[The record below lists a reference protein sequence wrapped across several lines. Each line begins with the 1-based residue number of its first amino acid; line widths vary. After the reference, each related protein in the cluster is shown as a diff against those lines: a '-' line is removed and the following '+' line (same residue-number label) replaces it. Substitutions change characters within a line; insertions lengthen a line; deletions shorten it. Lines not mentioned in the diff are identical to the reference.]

1 MTDSTVAAA
10 PDFGVKGYR
19 VLITGGAGGIGLAFA
34 RAFSA
39 LGAEPIVT
47 DLKAV
52 PPNELPDGA
61 RYETLD
67 VRDGRAVLDL
77 AARTDRLDVLIH
89 CAGRITDQKAER
101 IAEFQ
106 AQLDI
111 HLTGALRLAE
121 AFQPHLAKS
130 QGSIVFIASMYSY
143 FGHPRGPGYG
153 AAKTATVSLTKSLA
167 AAYADA
173 GIRVNA
179 IAPGWI
185 DTELSRAGQADAA
198 FNAKVMARLPIKRW
212 AGPDELAG
220 TAVFLAS
227 PASRLITGVTIP
239 VDGGYS
245 AV

>member
-1 MTDSTVAAA
+1 MAETIASAA
-10 PDFGVKGYR
+10 PDFGVRGYR

-34 RAFSA
+34 RAFA
-39 LGAEPIVT
+39 ACGAELIVT
-47 DLKAV
+47 DLKPVA
-52 PPNELPDGA
+52 PNGLPDGA

-67 VRDGRAVLDL
+67 VRDGPAILDL
-77 AARTDRLDVLIH
+77 ARRTDRLDVLIH

-106 AQLDI
+106 ALLDI

-121 AFQPHLAKS
+121 AFRPQLAATK
-130 QGSIVFIASMYSY
+130 GSIIFIASMYSY

-153 AAKTATVSLTKSLA
+153 AAKTAILSLTKSLA
-167 AAYADA
+167 LGYADA

-185 DTELSRAGQADAA
+185 DTELSRAGQADPA

-227 PASRLITGVTIP
+227 PAARLINGVTIA
-239 VDGGYS
+239 VDGGYAAS
-245 AV
+245 

>member
-1 MTDSTVAAA
+1 MAEPPASAA
-10 PDFGVKGYR
+10 PDFGVRGYR

-34 RAFSA
+34 RAFA
-39 LGAEPIVT
+39 ACGAEPIVT
-47 DLKAV
+47 DLEPVA
-52 PPNELPDGA
+52 PNGLPEGA

-67 VRDGRAVLDL
+67 VRDGGAILDL
-77 AARTDRLDVLIH
+77 ARRTDRLDVLIH
-89 CAGRITDQKAER
+89 CAGRITDQTAER

-121 AFQPHLAKS
+121 AFRPLLAARP
-130 QGSIVFIASMYSY
+130 GNILFIASMYSY

-153 AAKTATVSLTKSLA
+153 AAKTAILSLTKSLA
-167 AAYADA
+167 LGYADA

-185 DTELSRAGQADAA
+185 DTELSRAGQADPA

-227 PASRLITGVTIP
+227 PAARLVNGVTIP
-239 VDGGYS
+239 VDGGYAAS
-245 AV
+245 

>member
-1 MTDSTVAAA
+1 MAQPTHDDA
-10 PDFGVKGYR
+10 PDFGVRGYR

-34 RAFSA
+34 RAFAA
-39 LGAEPIVT
+39 LGAELIVT
-47 DLKAV
+47 DLKLV
-52 PPNELPDGA
+52 PPDGLPEGA
-61 RYETLD
+61 RYAVLD
-67 VRDGRAVLDL
+67 VRDGAAILDL
-77 AARTDRLDVLIH
+77 ARRTDRLDVLIH
-89 CAGRITDQKAER
+89 CAGRITDQSAER

-121 AFQPHLAKS
+121 AFRPQLARAK
-130 QGSIVFIASMYSY
+130 GSILFIASMYSY

-153 AAKTATVSLTKSLA
+153 AAKTGIVSLTKSLA
-167 AAYADA
+167 LGYAED

-185 DTELSRAGQADAA
+185 DTELSRAGQADPA

-212 AGPDELAG
+212 AGPEELAG

-227 PASRLITGVTIP
+227 PAARLINGVTIP
-239 VDGGYS
+239 VDGGYAAS
-245 AV
+245 

>member
-1 MTDSTVAAA
+1 MAEQPGNAA
-10 PDFGVKGYR
+10 PDFGVAGYR

-34 RAFSA
+34 RAFA
-39 LGAEPIVT
+39 AAGAETIVT
-47 DLKAV
+47 DLKTV
-52 PPNELPDGA
+52 PPNELPAGA

-67 VRDGRAVLDL
+67 VRDGEAILDL
-77 AARTDRLDVLIH
+77 ARRTDRLDVLIH

-106 AQLDI
+106 ALLDV

-121 AFQPHLAKS
+121 AFQPQLAMRP
-130 QGSIVFIASMYSY
+130 GSIIFIASMYSY
-143 FGHPRGPGYG
+143 FGHARGPGYG
-153 AAKTATVSLTKSLA
+153 AAKTAIVSLTKSLA
-167 AAYADA
+167 LGYADA

-185 DTELSRAGQADAA
+185 DTELSRAGQADDA
-198 FNAKVMARLPIKRW
+198 FNARVMARLPIKRW

-227 PASRLITGVTIP
+227 PAARLINGVTIP
-239 VDGGYS
+239 VDGGY
-245 AV
+245 AAA